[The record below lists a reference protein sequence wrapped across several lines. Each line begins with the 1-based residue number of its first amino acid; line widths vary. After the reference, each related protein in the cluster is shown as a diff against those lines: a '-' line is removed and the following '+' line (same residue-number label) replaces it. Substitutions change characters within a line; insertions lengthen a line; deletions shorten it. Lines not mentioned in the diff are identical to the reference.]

1 MGRTEDRERGATLV
15 EAALVY
21 ALLFLALFAVVEFGL
36 AFKDW
41 LSVSHAAR
49 EGARTGATYG
59 DDPRSNIAI
68 LRSIDATLA
77 PAGIADGIRVNI
89 FEAQGGGLSDSYVY
103 TPSTPD
109 CTDNTPVGLPPLTG
123 CCEWSPCPEPFRD
136 TYSLPNWDPADR
148 DVEAPDLDRIGVEVE
163 FTHQWL
169 TNFILNSTDFTT
181 STDYQIEPQVFES

>member
-1 MGRTEDRERGATLV
+1 MRQLDSKERGATLV

-21 ALLFLALFAVVEFGL
+21 TLLFFTLFAVVEFGL

-41 LSVSHAAR
+41 LSVSHSAR

-59 DDPRSNIAI
+59 DDPRTNIAV
-68 LRSIDATLA
+68 LRAIDATLA
-77 PAGIADGIRVNI
+77 PAGIAEGVRVNI
-89 FEAQGGGLSDSYVY
+89 FDAASGTSDSYVF

-136 TYSLPNWDPADR
+136 TYSQPTWTPADR
-148 DVEAPDLDRIGVEVE
+148 DVEAPNLDRIGVEVE
-163 FTHQWL
+163 FTHVWL
-169 TNFILNSTDFTT
+169 TNFILNTTDFTT
-181 STDYQIEPQVFES
+181 SVDYQIEPQVFES